1 MLPIALALAQFAP
14 MIAGWLGG
22 QKAEEVA
29 GKVVGI
35 AQQVT
40 GQSSPDATEAAL
52 AADPNL
58 AFQFQKAVLDQQA
71 HLAEIAADVTKAELA
86 TDTAQVQEVNTTMQ
100 AEVANSANE
109 SWYQKGWR
117 PFNGFVVGLGSFVA
131 VCFVCYL
138 FYVAII
144 QKDLAALNMVP
155 QLATAIA
162 MILAV
167 PGAAVGITAWHRGV
181 LQRMQIQGDGKSG
194 TTQ

>member
-22 QKAEEVA
+22 PKAEEVA

-40 GQSSPDATEAAL
+40 GQSSPDATVAAL

-58 AFQFQKAVLDQQA
+58 SLQFQKAVLDQQA

-86 TDTAQVQEVNTTMQ
+86 TDTAQVQAVNTTMQ

-117 PFNGFVVGLGSFVA
+117 PFNGYVVGLGSFIG
-131 VCFVCYL
+131 VCFTCYL
-138 FYVAII
+138 FYVAIVM
-144 QKDLAALNMVP
+144 KDATAINIVP
-155 QLATAIA
+155 QLASALA

-181 LQRMQIQGDGKSG
+181 MQRVQANSAKSESSR
-194 TTQ
+194 